1 MFNFIPRDFDFD
13 FLSISK
19 PFVWLSTVAIIAS
32 LIGIFTKG
40 LNFGIEFTG
49 GAELELRL
57 PQDWDITKV
66 RSEIEKLGYGEPKVV
81 KVGDSSH
88 NDYLVKVQAEKLD
101 EVTGNVERMLRD
113 ANIAGQSEIRRADVV
128 GPQAG
133 KRLQVGALLSLFY
146 SIVGILI
153 YIMLRFD
160 MRYAPGMVRSLVVD
174 VVIVMGVWVLLQKEF
189 TLSVVAAL
197 MTIAGYA
204 CNDTIVIYDRIRE
217 MLKLHKDWPIE
228 KVINRS
234 ISQNLART
242 LLTTISTLFVV
253 VSLWLLGGP
262 VLADFALVMLLG
274 FSIGVA
280 SSIFVANPM
289 VLFMEKRRLK
299 KLGA

>member
-1 MFNFIPRDFDFD
+1 
-13 FLSISK
+13 
-19 PFVWLSTVAIIAS
+19 
-32 LIGIFTKG
+32 
-40 LNFGIEFTG
+40 
-49 GAELELRL
+49 
-57 PQDWDITKV
+57 
-66 RSEIEKLGYGEPKVV
+66 
-81 KVGDSSH
+81 
-88 NDYLVKVQAEKLD
+88 
-101 EVTGNVERMLRD
+101 
-113 ANIAGQSEIRRADVV
+113 
-128 GPQAG
+128 
-133 KRLQVGALLSLFY
+133 
-146 SIVGILI
+146 
-153 YIMLRFD
+153 